1 VSPTPVWFDNG
12 QAMMKVTPK
21 EDGTVVL
28 KIGMQTWDMTQ
39 TETWE
44 AARAFIAAW
53 HQVRVRDREE

>member
-1 VSPTPVWFDNG
+1 
-12 QAMMKVTPK
+12 MKVTPK